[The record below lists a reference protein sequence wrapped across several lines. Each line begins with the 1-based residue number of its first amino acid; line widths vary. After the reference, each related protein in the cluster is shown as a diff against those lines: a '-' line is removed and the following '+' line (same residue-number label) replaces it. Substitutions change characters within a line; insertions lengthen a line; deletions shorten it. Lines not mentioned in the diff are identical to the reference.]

1 MKSINSEI
9 LVLPR
14 HLLSPNDRF
23 IHADAAKEL
32 LTLWESHVEWMPRT
46 VAENCPDRIQP
57 IPCVLIESADEQ
69 FYVFRRTQ
77 KTRDDLKGRISFL
90 VGGHVDGPPI
100 EHRLQAILEETLRRE
115 VEEEIG
121 VTELPKLQFLG
132 LVVDYST
139 IASSRHVGL
148 IFKAILQGRLTTRAP
163 EEFSAKSKWSGK
175 ALGLDKL
182 CAFKSQQDPWSS
194 ILYEEYLIPR
204 YRLDQSFQRAM
215 PLLLS
220 E

>member
-1 MKSINSEI
+1 MNSSTREI

-14 HLLSPNDRF
+14 HLLSPDDRF
-23 IHADAAKEL
+23 IHAGAAKEL
-32 LTLWESHVEWMPRT
+32 LTLWESHVEWMPRS
-46 VAENCPDRIQP
+46 VAETCPDRIQP
-57 IPCVLIESADEQ
+57 IPCVLIKSADEQ

-77 KTRDDLKGRISFL
+77 KTRDDLKGRLSFL
-90 VGGHVDGPPI
+90 VGGHVDGPPTDH
-100 EHRLQAILEETLRRE
+100 ELQTILEETLRRE
-115 VEEEIG
+115 VEEELG

-132 LVVDYST
+132 LVADYST
-139 IASSRHVGL
+139 IASSRHIGIV
-148 IFKAILQGRLTTRAP
+148 FKATLHGRLTTQAP

-182 CAFKSQQDPWSS
+182 CEVKSRQDPWSS

-215 PLLLS
+215 PLLLAD
-220 E
+220 